1 MPPPKALTRGQT
13 GYGQPSADGRSRTGD
28 PARAAIPGAF
38 AGELVVD
45 EVDSRHG
52 GAAIL
57 DGVTLEQLRTL
68 RAVAEEGSF
77 SAAARQLGRVQ
88 AAVSQAIDRLEAQLG
103 LRLFDRTGR
112 LPTLTAHGHAVVA
125 AAAKVTLD
133 FAALEE
139 LVANLSQGTE
149 RTLRIVVDVLLPA
162 SSLVSFAQDFARE
175 HPKVGLVLFSEIL
188 SAVTAHVRERRSA
201 WGVAVEDANL
211 DQLERRTIAEVQ
223 LIPVAAP
230 GHPLAARRE
239 PLDSAALADAVQIV
253 LGEHRA
259 GERAPHPG
267 AAPDDD
273 AEDVQ
278 GVFSPR
284 TWRVVDLSTKQALIA
299 GGLGWGH
306 LPEHLVR
313 ADLQAG
319 RLVKLSL
326 DAWSGDGPRRAL
338 VLVWRPNAVL
348 GPVAR
353 WAQDRLS
360 HLCREATG

>member
-1 MPPPKALTRGQT
+1 M
-13 GYGQPSADGRSRTGD
+13 
-28 PARAAIPGAF
+28 
-38 AGELVVD
+38 
-45 EVDSRHG
+45 
-52 GAAIL
+52 
-57 DGVTLEQLRTL
+57 TLEQLRTL
-68 RAVAEEGSF
+68 RSVAEEGSF

-139 LVANLSQGTE
+139 LVANLSQGAE
-149 RTLRIVVDVLLPA
+149 RTLRIVVDVLLPT
-162 SSLVSFAQDFARE
+162 SSLVSFAHDFARE
-175 HPKVGLVLFSEIL
+175 HPNVGLVLFSDTL

-230 GHPLAARRE
+230 AHPLAGRRE
-239 PLDSAALADAVQIV
+239 PLDSAALSDAVQIV
-253 LGEHRA
+253 LGEHGS
-259 GERAPHPG
+259 GERASHH
-267 AAPDDD
+267 ATVVAEDD
-273 AEDVQ
+273 DVQ

-284 TWRVVDLSTKQALIA
+284 TWRVVDLATKQALIA

-313 ADLQAG
+313 ADLHAG

-360 HLCREATG
+360 HLCREATSATGS